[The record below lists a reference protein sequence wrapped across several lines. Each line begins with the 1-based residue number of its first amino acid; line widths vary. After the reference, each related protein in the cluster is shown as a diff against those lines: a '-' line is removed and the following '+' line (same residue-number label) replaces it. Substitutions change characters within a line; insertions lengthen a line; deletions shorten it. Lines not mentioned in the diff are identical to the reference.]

1 VSGER
6 RLTELSREESV
17 RLLGTVSLGRVV
29 FTMHAMPA
37 IRPVNHIVD
46 DGKVIIRS
54 HLGAAMV
61 TIAGDTRGTVVAYEA
76 DTIDPDSHVGW
87 SVVVTGVAPGTG
99 HWIPAGRRAGGRACQ
114 AARDQGAALLKA
126 GCPRA
131 GANLSRHLK
140 HPATPSRPR

>member
-61 TIAGDTRGTVVAYEA
+61 TIAGPTRSTRTAM
-76 DTIDPDSHVGW
+76 S
-87 SVVVTGVAPGTG
+87 
-99 HWIPAGRRAGGRACQ
+99 
-114 AARDQGAALLKA
+114 
-126 GCPRA
+126 A
-131 GANLSRHLK
+131 GAW
-140 HPATPSRPR
+140 